1 MFWFIITSSIIQLE
15 VVQRVEV
22 VEFGGS
28 ELRLF
33 DEILEDFCF
42 TGIAAFKQSGQVGF
56 EFSEA
61 GVHKFGVEGSNE
73 TLLRESLE
81 VLD

>member
-15 VVQRVEV
+15 VIQRVEV
-22 VEFGGS
+22 IQFGGS

-33 DEILEDFCF
+33 DEILEDCCF
-42 TGIAAFKQSGQVGF
+42 TGITAFKQSGQIGLQLL
-56 EFSEA
+56 EA
-61 GVHKFGVEGSNE
+61 FAHEIWVEGSNE
-73 TLLRESLE
+73 ALFWESLE